1 MGSGGMTRGE
11 HHQISQAAIRRLALK
26 PPRRHPLGTDLKVQM
41 FALLH
46 NLGMWAYAPTQSINA
61 MLKELMGSGN
71 VFHSRFYPINAT
83 FAEQQLV

>member
-1 MGSGGMTRGE
+1 
-11 HHQISQAAIRRLALK
+11 
-26 PPRRHPLGTDLKVQM
+26 M

-71 VFHSRFYPINAT
+71 VFHRRFYPINAT